1 MTRRWFAMN
10 SRHSSSPDSD
20 APSLGRAWPWLLA
33 AGPALVVVASLAT
46 AWIAVDKDD
55 HVVAEN
61 YYKIGLTINRRIAMA
76 PAPTPLPGA
85 TVSIDVDG
93 AVRVHLSASTP
104 MPSTVQL
111 RAARPGDNVHAS
123 LVTLTRAGKD
133 FVGALP
139 RGEGRWIV
147 TLRSDTWQ
155 LPTTIVRHL
164 PATIT
169 LGNVEAAS

>member
-1 MTRRWFAMN
+1 MTRRSFAMN
-10 SRHSSSPDSD
+10 NRHSSFPDSD
-20 APSLGRAWPWLLA
+20 APSVGRAWPWLLA
-33 AGPALVVVASLAT
+33 TGPALVVVASLAT
-46 AWIAVDKDD
+46 AWVAVIKDD

-61 YYKIGLTINRRIAMA
+61 YYKLGLTINRRIAA
-76 PAPTPLPGA
+76 TQVATPLPGA

-93 AVRVHLSASTP
+93 VVRVQLTASTP
-104 MPSTVQL
+104 MPSAVQL
-111 RAARPGDNVHAS
+111 RAGRPGDNGHAS
-123 LVTLTRAGKD
+123 VITLTRAGND

-147 TLRSDTWQ
+147 TLQSDTWQ
-155 LPTTIVRHL
+155 LPTTIVRRL